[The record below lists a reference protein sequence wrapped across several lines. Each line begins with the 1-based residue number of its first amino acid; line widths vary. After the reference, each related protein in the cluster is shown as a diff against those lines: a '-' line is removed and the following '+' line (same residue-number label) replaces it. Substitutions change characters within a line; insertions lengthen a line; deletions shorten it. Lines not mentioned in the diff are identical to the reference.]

1 MRWKSP
7 GSSRFD
13 GVPRTVASP
22 RSARRM
28 FISRRI
34 AVVLPAPLGP
44 MSANTEP
51 SGTRKS
57 RSSTA
62 SKRPNFLVRPRVSTI
77 IRDSL
82 ESAQLGPRVFHRL
95 LHFIEPR
102 TDAHGLDNE
111 LFDFVFEQPLAIAR
125 ACFRRLRHDGADTR
139 LGYQPAFL
147 DEVLHHLVGGVR
159 MDLQI
164 HRQGAHR
171 GEGLTGLQLAS
182 KDGAG
187 GREHHLIEDRSAG
200 DQLEL
205 ERDHGP
211 SSVTAL
217 L

>member
-28 FISRRI
+28 FIIRRI

-62 SKRPNFLVRPRVSTI
+62 WKRPNFFVRPCVSTI
-77 IRDSL
+77 IRDNL

-95 LHFIEPR
+95 LHLIEPR
-102 TDAHGLDNE
+102 ADAHGLHHE
-111 LFDFVFEQPLAIAR
+111 LFDLVFEQPLAIAER
-125 ACFRRLRHDGADTR
+125 AF
-139 LGYQPAFL
+139 
-147 DEVLHHLVGGVR
+147 GGCATTVP
-159 MDLQI
+159 
-164 HRQGAHR
+164 
-171 GEGLTGLQLAS
+171 T
-182 KDGAG
+182 
-187 GREHHLIEDRSAG
+187 
-200 DQLEL
+200 
-205 ERDHGP
+205 P
-211 SSVTAL
+211 
-217 L
+217 